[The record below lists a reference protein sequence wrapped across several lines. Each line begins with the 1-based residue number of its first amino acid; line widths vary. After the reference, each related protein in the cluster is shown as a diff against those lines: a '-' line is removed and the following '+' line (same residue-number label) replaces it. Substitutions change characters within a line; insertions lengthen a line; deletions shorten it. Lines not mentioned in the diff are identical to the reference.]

1 MAEMLLGIL
10 ASQNKPRPDSSSDPL
25 DTSSSN
31 VIQHE
36 DDTAAGSTSA
46 FLDSKLVYTTDEHG
60 QSICKVKVKVK
71 VPKLIVREDGSV
83 IADGEEEKEE
93 EIGVMMGWEEG
104 IMKETVK
111 RLTEGHKNEKEGLKV
126 LNVGFGLGIVRFPLL
141 QEYLANSRPSCRST
155 PFSSLFRPYH
165 RSTSS
170 LNLIPTSSPTCAQ
183 QAGTTNR
190 T

>member
-1 MAEMLLGIL
+1 MLLGIL
-10 ASQNKPRPDSSSDPL
+10 SSQKKPQPDSSSNPL

-36 DDTAAGSTSA
+36 DATAAGSTSA

-60 QSICKVKVKVK
+60 QSICKVKVRVN
-71 VPKLIVREDGSV
+71 VPKLVLAENGSYHP
-83 IADGEEEKEE
+83 DGEEEREE

-126 LNVGFGLGIVRFPLL
+126 LNVGFGLGIVRVSSLLPPLINLFSHSLRLTVSSRPFPLHH
-141 QEYLANSRPSCRST
+141 P
-155 PFSSLFRPYH
+155 
-165 RSTSS
+165 STSS
-170 LNLIPTSSPTCAQ
+170 SSRTPTFSHICAQ
-183 QAGTTNR
+183 PAGTTSPM
-190 T
+190 